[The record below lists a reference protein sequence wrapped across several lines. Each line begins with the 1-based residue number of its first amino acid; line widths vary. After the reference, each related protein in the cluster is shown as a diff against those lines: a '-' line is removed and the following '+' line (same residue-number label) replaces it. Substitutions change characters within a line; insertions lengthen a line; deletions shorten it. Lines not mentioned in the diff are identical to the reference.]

1 MAERARKPLSAG
13 KRLARRLSIVVVGL
27 GLWFSPTIARA
38 DKVEVAAAQF
48 RFLRKVQ
55 RQSYPFW
62 MSREDC
68 LKDDKYTKEGTIIQ
82 VQPSLSPVGNYALQ
96 VWVSRGADCTDQQVR
111 LTQGNCWKI
120 LDVIA
125 QVNNTKYLLSPQEIL
140 AEGAAVTP
148 DICDKQV
155 QWSPTI
161 YFLLFNGDTLLANTK
176 WTDTQVDTKAPAPPI
191 NIKASGGDNA
201 IFLNWGASLDQQV
214 VDAQG
219 FAYYCSPG
227 GVEGMGFGGA
237 TSSGGQGGGG
247 GTGGTGGRG
256 GQDGAGGSGGRGGAS
271 SGGAGGRSGGGGGGS
286 SGQTGAGGTGGST
299 STGVTCSAPGLSPG
313 QYPDESMRCG
323 SVGSPSAR
331 SGVAASPDAADSQ
344 VVIENGVTYGVA
356 MASTDRVGNV
366 GLLSAVTCATPEPV
380 IGFFEQYKSEGGRA
394 GGGFCNIER
403 GARKSSPT
411 ALLALLLGLAALGRV
426 RARRRDAL
434 RSGEGA

>member
-1 MAERARKPLSAG
+1 MWCCPATAL
-13 KRLARRLSIVVVGL
+13 
-27 GLWFSPTIARA
+27 A

-48 RFLRKVQ
+48 RFKRLVP

-68 LKDDKYTKEGTIIQ
+68 LKDDRYTKLGTIIE

-125 QVNNTKYLLSPQEIL
+125 QVNNTKYQLSPQEIL

-161 YFLLFNGDTLLANTK
+161 YFLLFNGDTLLANAK
-176 WTDTQVDTKAPAPPI
+176 WTETQVDTKAPAPPI
-191 NIKASGGDNA
+191 NITASGGDNA
-201 IFLNWGASLDQQV
+201 IFLNWAASLDQQV

-227 GVEGMGFGGA
+227 GVEGMGLGGA

-247 GTGGTGGRG
+247 GTS
-256 GQDGAGGSGGRGGAS
+256 GAGGQGGAGGTGGRGGAS

-299 STGVTCSAPGLSPG
+299 STGVTCSAPGLNPG

-344 VVIENGVTYGVA
+344 VVIENGTTYGVA
-356 MASTDRVGNV
+356 IASTDRVGNV
-366 GLLSAVTCATPEPV
+366 GLLSPVTCATPEPV

-403 GARKSSPT
+403 GARKSSPG
-411 ALLALLLGLAALGRV
+411 ALLVLMFGLAVLGRV
-426 RARRRDAL
+426 RARRRDAP
-434 RSGEGA
+434 RFGEGA